1 MKVVELLSL
10 QITACGDWVAEADS
24 PNSLT
29 CLLIG
34 PPGRR
39 IRSPATREVEGRSC
53 GEGVHR
59 CSAHSTCPAL
69 PLGELHLG
77 DAGRRSAS
85 GPSIR
90 AEHSP
95 PSARRGV
102 RSRCH
107 QWKSS
112 TRRAWSCDLKAASYR
127 SSVYAG
133 IKANFCSKGTATE
146 QSSPSCC
153 RPSSP
158 EMWGR

>member
-77 DAGRRSAS
+77 DAGRTISIRSKHSRRALPTQRSAW
-85 GPSIR
+85 P
-90 AEHSP
+90 
-95 PSARRGV
+95 
-102 RSRCH
+102 
-107 QWKSS
+107 
-112 TRRAWSCDLKAASYR
+112 
-127 SSVYAG
+127 
-133 IKANFCSKGTATE
+133 
-146 QSSPSCC
+146 SPSV
-153 RPSSP
+153 PSVEIFHASRLVMRF
-158 EMWGR
+158 EGSLI